1 MIKIA
6 ITGNIAS
13 GKSSVENILE
23 EKGYLVYD
31 ADKLAHQVLES
42 NSSQIIDAFKGYD
55 ISDEGKISRTKLGE
69 VVFNNRELK
78 TRLEGIIYPLLIEIF
93 EQIFVDN
100 CEKEY
105 VFISASQ
112 LFEADMEYL
121 FDKKVLVYANDG
133 LRLDRLVS
141 RNGYTQE
148 FAKKRLAAQMR
159 QDTKATLCDY
169 IIQNESDI
177 EVLNQEVDKFLAW
190 LNQA

>member
-13 GKSSVENILE
+13 GKTSVENILE

-78 TRLEGIIYPLLIEIF
+78 TRLEGIIYPLLTKIF

-100 CEKEY
+100 WEKEY

-121 FDKKVLVYANDG
+121 FDKKVLVYANDD
-133 LRLDRLVS
+133 LRLERLVS

-159 QDTKATLCDY
+159 QDTKVTLCDY

>member
-55 ISDEGKISRTKLGE
+55 ISDEGKISRPKLGE

-100 CEKEY
+100 CEKE
-105 VFISASQ
+105 
-112 LFEADMEYL
+112 
-121 FDKKVLVYANDG
+121 
-133 LRLDRLVS
+133 
-141 RNGYTQE
+141 
-148 FAKKRLAAQMR
+148 
-159 QDTKATLCDY
+159 
-169 IIQNESDI
+169 
-177 EVLNQEVDKFLAW
+177 
-190 LNQA
+190 